1 MATDRGVQY
10 VHGLAA
16 LGYALAGK
24 VPVLSLEMRAKTPF
38 FPHVGDT
45 PPEDRGC
52 RRHARDE
59 QTRDPLCG
67 VGLASRNLCSRVDDN
82 P

>member
-1 MATDRGVQY
+1 MATDRGVKY

-38 FPHVGDT
+38 FPHVADT
-45 PPEDRGC
+45 M
-52 RRHARDE
+52 HA
-59 QTRDPLCG
+59 CI
-67 VGLASRNLCSRVDDN
+67 SRVMTFSLLRLEPN
-82 P
+82 AHGCWRKALVRAHWYSS